1 MFIFWLYLDFSFFKL
16 FIYHAHLLIKFT
28 SARLQVIFCLHWWLV
43 SMYALLKKLSTNFD
57 EIFKIAQ
64 QFFEEHCGGDPDH
77 HLDEGHCLQY
87 SRTNMQH
94 LACIMLIN
102 IK

>member
-1 MFIFWLYLDFSFFKL
+1 
-16 FIYHAHLLIKFT
+16 
-28 SARLQVIFCLHWWLV
+28 
-43 SMYALLKKLSTNFD
+43 MYATLLKKLSTNFD
-57 EIFKIAQ
+57 EIFQVAQ

-77 HLDEGHCLQY
+77 HLDEGSCLQY
-87 SRTNMQH
+87 SRTNMQR